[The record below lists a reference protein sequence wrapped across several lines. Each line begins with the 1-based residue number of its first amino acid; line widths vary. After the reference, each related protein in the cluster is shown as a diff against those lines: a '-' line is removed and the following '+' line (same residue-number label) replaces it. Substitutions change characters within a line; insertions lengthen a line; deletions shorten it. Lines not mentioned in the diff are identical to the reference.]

1 MWLAPIQSGL
11 GDKKMEDF
19 DSAMNDWNLFVE
31 DTQSYYGVNMN
42 ALTKAY
48 RAEHEKFYLK
58 VSLTIRASYLAVLLD
73 ACFQCEN
80 AVQPYK

>member
-58 VSLTIRASYLAVLLD
+58 VSLTIHIWSFTRSVGCMLSV
-73 ACFQCEN
+73 
-80 AVQPYK
+80 

>member
-58 VSLTIRASYLAVLLD
+58 VSLTIKASYLVVLLD

-80 AVQPYK
+80 AVQ